1 MGTWVD
7 ASQLTAML
15 LSGPEGTGHDSEII
29 ENGDFRIDLGA
40 RRASVRGQ
48 ELRLSNE
55 EFELLVFLI
64 GHPTSIITPNT
75 QLRTRWGHNL
85 VRRADILHVL
95 TELRKKLEG
104 AGCAHYLRTEP
115 WIVARFDPHSHRE
128 IR

>member
-7 ASQLTAML
+7 TSQLTAML
-15 LSGPEGTGHDSEII
+15 LSGPKDGGHDSEII
-29 ENGDFRIDLGA
+29 ENGDFRVDLGT
-40 RRASVRGQ
+40 RQASVRGQ

-55 EFELLVFLI
+55 EFELLVFLL

-85 VRRADILHVL
+85 VRRADVL
-95 TELRKKLEG
+95 QVLNELRKKLE
-104 AGCAHYLRTEP
+104 AVGCSHYLRTEP
-115 WIVARFDPHSHRE
+115 WIVYRFDPRSRDE